1 MSDFITPSPRLFAI
15 IPAAGKSRRM
25 GTHKLLL
32 SLGKETV
39 IQRLV
44 RALSSSSVTQIVI
57 VARKDDHLLKK
68 HVSGLNVQL
77 IQPEK
82 DPPDMKV
89 SVQVALEW
97 IETHHSPSEED
108 SWLLIPADHPVL
120 NVALITSL
128 NEVWEKS
135 NVSCMIPTFQGRKGH
150 PAFFRWPV
158 SKAVFR
164 LQEDEGINAL
174 TRSQNIQPLLTAC
187 NHPEILIDLDTPE
200 DYENVKRHYSEEC

>member
-1 MSDFITPSPRLFAI
+1 MNNFNTPPRLFAI

-44 RALSSSSVTQIVI
+44 RGLNASFVTKIII
-57 VARKDDHLLKK
+57 VARKDDHLLRK
-68 HVSGLNVQL
+68 HLSGMNLQL
-77 IQPEK
+77 IQPET

-89 SVQVALEW
+89 SVQIALDW
-97 IETHHSPSEED
+97 INTQHQPSEED

-120 NVALITSL
+120 NGNVIASL
-128 NEVWEKS
+128 YEVWENS
-135 NVSCMIPTFQGRKGH
+135 NASCMIPTFQGQKGH

-158 SKAVFR
+158 SKAVFQ
-164 LQEDEGINAL
+164 LQEDQGINAL
-174 TRSQNIQPLLTAC
+174 WYNHGIQPLLIEC
-187 NHPEILIDLDTPE
+187 KHPEILIDLDTPD
-200 DYENVKRHYSEEC
+200 DYEYVKQNYADKC